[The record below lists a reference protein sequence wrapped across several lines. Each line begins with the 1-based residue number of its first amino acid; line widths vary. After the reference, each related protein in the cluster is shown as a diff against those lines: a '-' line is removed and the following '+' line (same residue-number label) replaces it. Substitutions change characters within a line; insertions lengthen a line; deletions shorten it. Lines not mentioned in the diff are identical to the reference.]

1 MFDIN
6 SAFCSVELFTACQ
19 SSTDRKGGQAVP
31 SLCNQCWGV
40 CGGPTAIPDY
50 SQNVRTSHCCG
61 LIQVEEEQRC
71 PKITVLKMNL
81 SLASV
86 NLERLHSSSEN
97 KVSQRA
103 TGCVYMM
110 TVRTEDADVA
120 WRLQTVTQMCV
131 WSSIG
136 RARQAVRWCCDT
148 KPCGSLLTNWGIQF
162 VRAVSRS
169 DAWK

>member
-1 MFDIN
+1 MCIKYIKAIKVMFDIN

-71 PKITVLKMNL
+71 QKITVLKMNL
-81 SLASV
+81 SLVSV

-120 WRLQTVTQMCV
+120 SSNGDADVCV
-131 WSSIG
+131 EFD
-136 RARQAVRWCCDT
+136 RACT
-148 KPCGSLLTNWGIQF
+148 PGG
-162 VRAVSRS
+162 
-169 DAWK
+169 